1 MRNFTRF
8 VSGTTLALVVLMA
21 FQSMAT
27 TFSSGQTQLKMISNS
42 SERLMFV
49 NTVGGVHAEKTS
61 LNHTMYSRL
70 TLAGYTPNTT
80 LGVPELPVKRQLIE
94 IPYGAQVK
102 VKVVSYDEKEY
113 NLNDLGYGRPLV
125 PVQPSQ
131 SKCGPTEDFQINTNV
146 YQMDGY
152 NNDPLVSVSV
162 LGRMRGVNIARVDIA
177 PVQYNPVTN
186 TVKVFE
192 NLKFELV
199 FENGDMALTRSEKQR
214 LASPYFT
221 SPYNT
226 LINYTPVAPRENLTT
241 YPVKYVIVSDP
252 MFADQLQPFIQWKTR
267 KGFTVIEAY
276 TDVIGTSLADIK
288 AYLQGLY
295 DAGTPDDPAP
305 SFVLFVGDIS
315 EIPAYNN
322 GNGVTDRNYV
332 EYTGDLFPEIFYGR
346 FSAQNADQL
355 QPYID
360 KTLQYEQY
368 TMPNPTYLDTVVMLA
383 GMDGSFGASHGNG
396 QINYGTINYFNE
408 DHGIFS
414 HTYLYPE
421 SGSNANNIHQNVS
434 DGVTFANYTAHCSPS
449 GWADPSFVI
458 SDIANLQNQ
467 DKYGLLIGNCCSS
480 SEYQTTCFAEE
491 ILRAPN
497 KGAVGYIG
505 GSNST
510 YWDEDYYFGVGVG
523 AINENPPSYEETGL
537 GNYDRA
543 FHDHGEPFAEWYTT
557 MDQQIFAGNL
567 AVSESGSS
575 LEEYYWDIYNLMG
588 DPSLMIYY
596 SMPPVMPVTFT
607 PAITIGQTSITI
619 SAVPYAYVGLSMN
632 NQLHGM
638 GIADASGNLILEF
651 DPFVTPGDAD
661 LVISA
666 QNYQPTITTIPV
678 IPADGPYVVYESHE
692 VSGLGFTYHE
702 SEGIELTMENVGA
715 EDALDV
721 EVLLTTTNPYITL
734 IDTVLNFGTIPA
746 GQSVQGS
753 APFHFTV
760 ADDIP
765 DMESIMFNVVASIST
780 GDEFA
785 SNFSDI
791 GHAPVLT
798 FAGFTID
805 DSMGNGNGKLDQG
818 ETADF
823 VVNLQNTGSA
833 TAHSTEGLLSTTS
846 PHLTI
851 NQAQLTY
858 GEVNAGDL
866 ISRSFNVTASP
877 DAPSGVIAGQTID
890 WMADFGIT
898 GTGNFSVTIGQIP
911 VLIVDLAQTNNTPE
925 VMQQCF
931 TTLTVGSEMT
941 TTLPEDLN
949 IYQSLFICL
958 GTYPDNHVLS
968 TAEGNQV
975 EEFIS
980 NGGRVYM
987 EGGDT
992 WAYDPQTL
1000 AHAMFH
1006 INGTEDGTGD
1016 LSQVTGSPGTFAAN
1030 YDFVYDGTNSYI
1042 DHILPTGTAFTLF
1055 KNSEMGYN
1063 VAVGY
1068 ENETYKTI
1076 GTSFEFGGLVDSQ
1089 TSTKD
1094 GLMAEILYFFQI
1106 PFVWTGIE
1114 DKPMAQP
1121 EMTVYPNPASYTL
1134 TVVVGSAIN
1143 SESSL
1148 SLLDMLGRTVMV
1160 RPDSF
1165 VVNGDRS
1172 TAQLDVSQINSGV
1185 YYLVITTPQ
1194 GKLTSKV
1201 VINN

>member
-1 MRNFTRF
+1 MRNFTRIIF
-8 VSGTTLALVVLMA
+8 GITLLVVVST
-21 FQSMAT
+21 FQSMAA
-27 TFSSGQTQLKMISNS
+27 TFSTGQTQLKMLANS
-42 SERLMFV
+42 SERLVFE
-49 NTVGGVHAEKTS
+49 NTVGEVSSEKISLTEGVF
-61 LNHTMYSRL
+61 SRL
-70 TLAGYTPNTT
+70 SLAGYTHNTT
-80 LGVPELPVKRQLIE
+80 VGTPELPVIRQLIE

-102 VKVVSYDEKEY
+102 VKVVSYDEHTY
-113 NLNDLGYGRPLV
+113 SLAQWGINHPLV

-131 SKCGPTEDFQINTNV
+131 SKCGPTEEFQINTNM
-146 YQMDGY
+146 YETDQFNTDA
-152 NNDPLVSVSV
+152 LVSVDV

-177 PVQYNPVTN
+177 PVRYNPVTN

-199 FENGDMALTRSEKQR
+199 FENGDLELTRAEKQR

-221 SPYNT
+221 APYNA
-226 LINYTPVAPRENLTT
+226 LINYTPVASRENLTT

-267 KGFTVIEAY
+267 KGFTVVEAY

-305 SFVLFVGDIS
+305 SFVLFVGDID

-360 KTLQYEQY
+360 KTLQYEQF
-368 TMPNPTYLDTVVMLA
+368 TMPNPTYLDTVVMVA
-383 GMDGSFGASHGNG
+383 GMDGSHGASHGNG

-434 DGVTFANYTAHCSPS
+434 DGVTFANYTAHCSPN
-449 GWADPSFVI
+449 GWADPSFSI

-480 SEYQTTCFAEE
+480 SEYQTVCFAEE

-567 AVSESGSS
+567 AVSESGSGF
-575 LEEYYWDIYNLMG
+575 EEYYWDIYNLMG

-596 SMPPVMPVTFT
+596 SLPPVMPITFT

-638 GIADASGNLILEF
+638 GIADASGNLMLEF
-651 DPFVTPGDAD
+651 DPFVSPGDAD
-661 LVISA
+661 LVVTA
-666 QNYQPTITTIPV
+666 QNYQPIITTIPV
-678 IPADGPYVVYESHE
+678 IPADGPYVVYESHQ
-692 VSGLGFTYHE
+692 VTGLGFTYHE
-702 SEGIELTMENVGA
+702 SEGIELTMENVGSD
-715 EDALDV
+715 DALDV
-721 EVLLTTTNPYITL
+721 EVVLSTNNPYITL
-734 IDTVLNFGTIPA
+734 TNNTVNFGTIPA

-753 APFHFTV
+753 APFQFTV

-765 DMESIMFNVVASIST
+765 DMESILFNVVATIST
-780 GDEFA
+780 GDEFV

-798 FAGFTID
+798 YAGFTID

-818 ETADF
+818 ETANF
-823 VVNLQNTGSA
+823 VINLSNTGSA
-833 TAHSTEGLLSTTS
+833 TAYTTQGLLSTTS

-851 NQAQLTY
+851 NQAQLSY
-858 GEVNAGDL
+858 GEINAGEL
-866 ISRSFNVTASP
+866 VSQSFNVTAAP
-877 DAPSGVIAGQTID
+877 DAPSGVIASQTIE
-890 WMADFGIT
+890 WMADFGIS
-898 GTGNFSVTIGQIP
+898 GSGNFNVTIGQIP
-911 VLIVDLAQTNNTPE
+911 VLIVDLAQSNNTAAE
-925 VMQQCF
+925 MQQCF
-931 TTLTVGSEMT
+931 TTLTVGSEMS
-941 TTLPEDLN
+941 TTLPDDLN
-949 IYQSLFICL
+949 IYQSLFISL

-968 TAEGNQV
+968 TEEGNKV
-975 EEFIS
+975 EDFIS

-1006 INGTEDGTGD
+1006 INGTGDGTGD
-1016 LSQVTGSPGTFAAN
+1016 LSQVTGEPGSFAAN
-1030 YDFVYDGTNSYI
+1030 YDFVYDGANSYI
-1042 DHILPTGTAFTLF
+1042 DHIVPTGTAFTLF
-1055 KNSEMGYN
+1055 KNAEMGYD
-1063 VAVGY
+1063 VAVAY
-1068 ENETYKTI
+1068 ENDTYKTI
-1076 GTSFEFGGLVDSQ
+1076 GTSFEFGGLENSA

-1114 DKPMAQP
+1114 DQTQVKS
-1121 EMTVYPNPASYTL
+1121 ELLVYPNPATQTL
-1134 TVVVGSAIN
+1134 TIELNASTN
-1143 SESSL
+1143 NQSSL
-1148 SLLDMLGRTVMV
+1148 SLLDMLGREVMACPNV
-1160 RPDSF
+1160 F
-1165 VVNGDRS
+1165 VANGDRS
-1172 TAQLDVSQINSGV
+1172 TAHIDVSQLNSGV
-1185 YYLVITTPQ
+1185 YYVVVTTPE
-1194 GKLTSKV
+1194 GKLTSKIV
-1201 VINN
+1201 VNN